1 MMKLHLSCIA
11 FCAIVT
17 LFASDV
23 SAERSLKKGTKKRGK
38 KSKKSKK
45 GQNDPSTILPMCT
58 GSDPIT
64 NGVPF
69 DVPQQ
74 FVHNNNAMIYQRA
87 PLSLI
92 KLKSFEWA
100 DASVGMVDIN
110 TEFFSDN
117 VYSDIL
123 NPNGTSADW
132 CNTKGV
138 NFFRVTIYG
147 MCMHKSDDE
156 FMYIKVVLS
165 TQLNDDCD
173 APAKFPGVCRLLR
186 LSKNAPGSWTEY
198 QDEVGSGFEWL
209 HDGEALG
216 MRLFYSSCPDEP
228 DEKFNKVQATFD
240 V

>member
-23 SAERSLKKGTKKRGK
+23 SAERSLKKGTKKGEK
-38 KSKKSKK
+38 KKSKK
-45 GQNDPSTILPMCT
+45 GQNDPSTIIPMCT

-69 DVPQQ
+69 DFPQQ
-74 FVHNNNAMIYQRA
+74 LVHVNNTIIYQQA

-92 KLKSFEWA
+92 KLNSFEWA
-100 DASVGMVDIN
+100 DASAGMVDIN
-110 TEFFSDN
+110 TEFLVDELFSN
-117 VYSDIL
+117 YF
-123 NPNGTSADW
+123 NPNGNPADW
-132 CNTKGV
+132 CDIKGV

-156 FMYIKVVLS
+156 FMYIKAIMS
-165 TQLNDDCD
+165 SQLDDCN
-173 APAKFPGVCRLLR
+173 AQTKIPGVCRLLR

-198 QDEVGSGFEWL
+198 QKEVGRGFEWL

-228 DEKFNKVQATFD
+228 DEKFNKVKATFD